1 MGFLAA
7 GLTLWGV
14 RDGIFDFWVAILIFS
29 PFIVDATITV
39 IRRGLMGKKVWIAHH
54 SHYYQR
60 LAHHVWD
67 RQKTVLCEYV
77 LMVGYGV
84 LAVFLW
90 SSGNETI
97 KAVGLVVCCVIYIV
111 LAVLVDKKT
120 AHVQWD

>member
-7 GLTLWGV
+7 SFTLWGA

-77 LMVGYGV
+77 LMAGCGG
-84 LAVFLW
+84 LAVFLKY
-90 SSGNETI
+90 SENEI
-97 KAVGLVVCCVIYIV
+97 MQVIGLIVCCIVYIV
-111 LAVLVDKKT
+111 LAILVDKETTSVK
-120 AHVQWD
+120 WD